1 MTPAID
7 IRPEDLKIVR
17 DILASALPT
26 RTHVHV
32 FGSRATWKTKRGS
45 DLDLAIDAG
54 RPLTVRESTALAD
67 GFEESDLPY
76 RVDFVDMHRVGE
88 NFRTIIDRDK
98 VPLSL
103 KP

>member
-1 MTPAID
+1 MTPSID
-7 IRPEDLKIVR
+7 IRPKDLETVR
-17 DILASALPT
+17 DILASVLPAQT
-26 RTHVHV
+26 EVHV
-32 FGSRATWKTKRGS
+32 FGSRATGRTKRSS

-54 RPLTVRESTALAD
+54 RPLSVRESTVLAD

-98 VPLSL
+98 VPLSM